1 MIGSVIRAAA
11 KELLYFPTWT
21 AGRKGYAQ
29 RIRLVFGQ
37 YLEKQGL
44 RLTAQRQKILDLL
57 LAAERH
63 LSQEEIRQALRKD
76 GVGRVTVFRMLK
88 LLEACRLVEGVNTPS
103 GLRYEVKS
111 DRPHHDHLI
120 CVQCGH
126 IVEIQWPEVE
136 RVQDKTCRKLGFSPL
151 WHRHEIFGTCADCQR
166 NPPVLR

>member
-1 MIGSVIRAAA
+1 MMGRVKATGR
-11 KELLYFPTWT
+11 ELLYFPTWT
-21 AGRKGYAQ
+21 AGRRGYAQ

-37 YLEKQGL
+37 YL
-44 RLTAQRQKILDLL
+44 
-57 LAAERH
+57 
-63 LSQEEIRQALRKD
+63 EIRQALRKD

-88 LLEACRLVEGVNTPS
+88 LLEACRLVEGVSTPS

-111 DRPHHDHLI
+111 ERPHHDHLI

-136 RVQDKTCRKLGFSPL
+136 RVQDKTCRKLGFAPL

-166 NPPVLR
+166 GFPVPK